1 VNILQLAP
9 QVPYPLSDGGK
20 VGIFN
25 ITKHLALRGHRITLL
40 AFQRTKPIDTKPL
53 ERFCELVQ
61 IPHSNRNSMS
71 GALLNLFSE
80 EPYNIWKYRSR
91 KYEAALRQ
99 LLDKRPFDVVH
110 VDHLHMAR
118 YGALCQH
125 SAGLPIVLREH
136 NVESTIVKRYAA
148 AARSIP
154 FRHWLTLQEKKIR
167 SYEAE
172 QATLYDVCCV
182 ITDEDKQRLLELASK
197 ARVKVI
203 AGGVDASFFE
213 ITPSEQKIPLSIS
226 MFGSFDWIPNRDA
239 LEWFLQSI
247 FPRILQREPQVRLFI
262 VGKDVPRNVRALHQ
276 SNVVVRGFA
285 DDLKEE
291 VQKYEVTVVPLR
303 IGGGMRLKILESFA
317 MRVPVVSTSIGCE
330 GIACKDEEH
339 LLIGDTDELF
349 ADQVVRLLNDNAL
362 KESIADKAYALAD
375 AKYRWETIAQEFE
388 TMYQDVVGNRK
399 QREYRGDA
407 S

>member
-1 VNILQLAP
+1 M
-9 QVPYPLSDGGK
+9 PYPLSDGGK

-61 IPHSNRNSMS
+61 IPHSTKNSVS
-71 GALLNLFSE
+71 GALLNLLSE

-91 KYEAALRQ
+91 AYEAALGRLINGRQ
-99 LLDKRPFDVVH
+99 FDIVH

-118 YGALCQH
+118 YGALCKK
-125 SAGLPIVLREH
+125 SCGLPIVLREH
-136 NVESTIVKRYAA
+136 NVESTIVKRYTAA
-148 AARSIP
+148 VRSIP
-154 FRHWLTLQEKKIR
+154 FRYWLTLQEKRIR

-172 QATLYDVCCV
+172 QTTLFDVCCA
-182 ITDEDKQRLLELASK
+182 ITDEDKRRLLDLAGG

-213 ITPSEQKIPLSIS
+213 TTPSRQKIPFSIS

-239 LEWFLQSI
+239 LKWFLQSI

-262 VGKDVPRNVRALHQ
+262 VGKDLPRNVRALHQ

-291 VQKYEVTVVPLR
+291 LQKYEVTVVPLR
-303 IGGGMRLKILESFA
+303 IGGGMRLKIVESFA
-317 MRVPVVSTSIGCE
+317 MRIPVVSTSIGCE
-330 GIACKDEEH
+330 GIACRDEEH
-339 LLIGDTDELF
+339 LLIGDTEERF

-362 KESIADKAYALAD
+362 RESLVDNAYALAD
-375 AKYRWETIAQEFE
+375 AKYRWERIAQEFE
-388 TMYQDVVGNRK
+388 TTYQEVIGRK
-399 QREYRGDA
+399 DESEDNSR
-407 S
+407 